1 MTLTRL
7 PTYFLSHGGGP
18 WPWLKDL
25 RPGVYDQLEKSL
37 HDTRMELGELPRA
50 VLMISGHWEADRFL
64 LSSAA
69 QPPMLYDYSGFPEH
83 TYRIRYD
90 APGDPGL
97 AETVRGMLERGGMP
111 TGLDPR
117 RGYDHGTFSLMHVL
131 YPEAKLPLVQLAM
144 KADFDPAEHIRVGEL
159 LAPLRDQGVLI
170 VGSGFSFHDTRS
182 IISGAGRISSATF
195 DAWLNETLVDS
206 APEDRTQR
214 LVNWADAPAAR
225 AAHPREDHLIPLMV
239 AAGAAGVDRGF
250 RVYHESAFMGAIT
263 ASSYRFGE
271 PIVSSAAGMATQS
284 VAA

>member
-1 MTLTRL
+1 MALHRL

-18 WPWLKDL
+18 WPWLKDF
-25 RPGVYDQLEKSL
+25 RPGVYDQLESSL
-37 HDTRMELGELPRA
+37 QETRRELGELPRA

-69 QPPMLYDYSGFPEH
+69 HPPMYYDYSGFPEH

-90 APGDPGL
+90 APGDPEL
-97 AETVRGMLERGGMP
+97 AETVRVMLERGGVSS
-111 TGLDPR
+111 GLDPR

-144 KADFDPAEHIRVGEL
+144 KADFDPAGHIRVGEL

-182 IISGAGRISSATF
+182 IMSGAGRLPSATF

-206 APEDRTQR
+206 ALRDRKQR
-214 LVNWADAPAAR
+214 LIDWTDAPAAR

-239 AAGAAGVDRGF
+239 AAGAAGDDAGT
-250 RVYHESAFMGAIT
+250 RVYYESAFMGAIT

-271 PIVSSAAGMATQS
+271 PVVSAPQRDAVSAA
-284 VAA
+284 

>member
-1 MTLTRL
+1 VALHRL

-25 RPGVYDQLEKSL
+25 RPGVYDQLERSL
-37 HDTRMELGELPRA
+37 QETRRELGELPRA

-69 QPPMLYDYSGFPEH
+69 HPPMYYDYSGFPEH

-90 APGDPGL
+90 APGDPEL
-97 AETVRGMLERGGMP
+97 AETVRVMLEHGDVP
-111 TGLDPR
+111 SGLDPR

-131 YPEAKLPLVQLAM
+131 YPEAKLPMVQLAM

-182 IISGAGRISSATF
+182 IMSGAGRLPSATF

-206 APEDRTQR
+206 APVDRKQR
-214 LVNWADAPAAR
+214 LINWADAPAAR

-239 AAGAAGVDRGF
+239 AAGAAGDDAGT
-250 RVYHESAFMGAIT
+250 RVYHENAFMGAIT
-263 ASSYRFGE
+263 ASSYRFGT
-271 PIVSSAAGMATQS
+271 PVVSAPQGDAVSTA
-284 VAA
+284 